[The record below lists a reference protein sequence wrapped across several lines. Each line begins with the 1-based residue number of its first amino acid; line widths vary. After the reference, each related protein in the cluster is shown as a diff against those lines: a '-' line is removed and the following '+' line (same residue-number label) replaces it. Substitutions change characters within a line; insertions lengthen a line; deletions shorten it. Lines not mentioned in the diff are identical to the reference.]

1 MILKRGSYSSVSELV
16 CHNTGMTEEELLH
29 DQKVYHING
38 LDNAAAMLTKAIKD
52 QKTVYVFGDYDVDG
66 VCASAI
72 IKTGMSSIGYG
83 DRTIVRLPKRFSEG
97 YGVTEKAVDEFE
109 DDQVLVTVDNGIA
122 ASEPIKKAKEKGMQ
136 VIVIDHHLPPLDAD
150 GNAILPSADLI
161 IDPKAIAGS
170 ADFDGYCGAGLAYR
184 LMCRM
189 TQDGRIKW
197 KMLCLAAIATI
208 ADAMPLTGENRRIVR
223 YGLAGMTDMRRTTSG
238 LYSLLLAC
246 GCTEHVT
253 EEMISFKIAP
263 CLNAPGR
270 LFDNG
275 ASESYKLISY
285 DGTLADAK
293 KMAQQQLEW
302 NATRKEL
309 SDKWTAKATEQADTD
324 ALMNRKPIVLRLDGI
339 PEGIAGII
347 AGRVAEHI
355 KCPCIVLA
363 QVQGETGLLKG
374 SARSYGDTD
383 LYGLIREGADFL
395 ERFGGHKEAAGLALL
410 EDNLE
415 VFKTR
420 MYDVYAQSGHTDV
433 EGNDIYYD
441 LEVDG
446 DDGKTLNSILDE
458 IQKFGPYGQ
467 GNPQPVLYIK
477 GLLLTPFGSSYY
489 QYMGDSHAAVRLSS
503 QELDCVAFNDVEQF
517 ERIGAPA
524 VIDVVGTATVNHYMG
539 KSRHRLEFCYV
550 AKSLKAASK
559 KSALASLLAQRAKE
573 RSADRQNKEEDK
585 EEQ

>member
-1 MILKRGSYSSVSELV
+1 MIMKRGSFSSVSELV
-16 CHNTGMTEEELLH
+16 CHNTGMTVEELLN
-29 DQKVYHING
+29 DQRTYQIDG
-38 LDNAAAMLTKAIKD
+38 LDDAAGMLVDAMKAK
-52 QKTVYVFGDYDVDG
+52 KTVYVFGDYDVDG

-109 DDQVLVTVDNGIA
+109 DGQVLVTVDNGIA
-122 ASEPIKKAKEKGMQ
+122 ASGPIKKAKEKGMQ
-136 VIVIDHHLPPLDAD
+136 VIVIDHHLPQLDED
-150 GNAILPSADLI
+150 GNAILPGADLI
-161 IDPKAIAGS
+161 IDPKAITGS

-197 KMLCLAAIATI
+197 KMLCMAAIATI
-208 ADAMPLTGENRRIVR
+208 ADAMPLAGENRRIVR

-275 ASESYKLISY
+275 AFESYKLMSY

-293 KMAQQQLEW
+293 KMAEQQLEW

-309 SDKWTAKATEQADTD
+309 SDEWSEKAIEQADTD
-324 ALMNRKPIVLRLDGI
+324 VLMGRKPVVLRLDGI

-347 AGRVAEHI
+347 AGRVAEHT
-355 KCPCIVLA
+355 KCPCVVLA
-363 QVQGETGLLKG
+363 PAKGEPGLLKG

-383 LYGLIREGADFL
+383 LFSLLREGAEFL
-395 ERFGGHKEAAGLALL
+395 ARFGGHKEAAGLALKEEQL
-410 EDNLE
+410 EA
-415 VFKTR
+415 FQAR
-420 MYDVYAQSGHTDV
+420 MYDVYGQYST
-433 EGNDIYYD
+433 ETENGNDIYYD

-446 DDGKTLNSILDE
+446 DDTLTLRGILND
-458 IQKFGPYGQ
+458 IQQFGPYGQ
-467 GNPQPVLYIK
+467 GNPHPVLYIK
-477 GLLLTPFGSSYY
+477 GLLLTPNGSSYY
-489 QYMGDSHAAVRLSS
+489 QYMGTSRSAVRLSS
-503 QELDCVAFNDVEQF
+503 RELDCVAFHDAEQF

-524 VIDVVGTATVNHYMG
+524 VIDVIGTATVNHYMG
-539 KSRHRLEFCYV
+539 NSRHRLEYSYV
-550 AKSLKAASK
+550 TKSLKSQGK
-559 KSALASLLAQRAKE
+559 KSALASLLAQKAEE
-573 RSADRQNKEEDK
+573 RRMAGE
-585 EEQ
+585 